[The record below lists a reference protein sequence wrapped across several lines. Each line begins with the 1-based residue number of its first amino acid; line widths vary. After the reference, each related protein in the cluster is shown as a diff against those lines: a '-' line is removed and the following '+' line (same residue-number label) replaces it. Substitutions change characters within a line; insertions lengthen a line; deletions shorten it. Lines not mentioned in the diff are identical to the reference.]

1 MTAPMTTPR
10 RRLLFLAPV
19 VPSDRGNGLAMR
31 AGFFLDAYSRLFDVD
46 LAVLPLMES
55 FANATAFARARVKH
69 MTVLPRP
76 HTDTHFSLVMAM
88 SDPAARLAAFR
99 RYGRPSLASFSADA
113 AQRALAQ
120 WTTIDAYDIVHV
132 ARLYLARLTDAW
144 TTSEFSRR
152 PRLVIDC
159 DEDDARAYRTIAALA
174 ADRHSAGWAVAEA
187 DAFATLARELLPR
200 FDLAF
205 AAGAADKISLSP
217 TARRMEVI
225 PNVAPRG
232 ARPKYIKRHRP
243 RTILFVG
250 TMGYAPNE
258 HGARWLVTRV
268 WPQLRRAFRSPL
280 RLLIVGRNPS
290 PSLRRLGRQ
299 RDIVVTGAVHDV
311 SVYYRQADLAVIP
324 IRAGAGSRI
333 KLLEAA
339 AWRLPIVSTRLGA
352 EGLTLRSP
360 CELLIADDAG
370 EFASAC
376 AAVLRHRSLAE
387 GLADRARLRLARDY
401 DAGRW
406 AHILANQVATIC
418 S

>member
-1 MTAPMTTPR
+1 MTASTTPPR

-76 HTDTHFSLVMAM
+76 HIDTHFSLVMAM
-88 SDPAARLAAFR
+88 HDAAARLAAFR
-99 RYGRPSLASFSADA
+99 RYGHPSLASFSADA

-132 ARLYLARLTDAW
+132 ARLYLAKLTDAW

-159 DEDDARAYRTIAALA
+159 DEDDARAYRSMAALA
-174 ADRHSAGWAVAEA
+174 TDRHSAGWAVAEA
-187 DAFATLARELLPR
+187 DAFAALARDLLPR
-200 FDLAF
+200 FDLALV
-205 AAGAADKISLSP
+205 ASPADKASLSSA
-217 TARRMEVI
+217 ARRIEII
-225 PNVAPRG
+225 PNVAPRV
-232 ARPKYIKRHRP
+232 ARPNHARRHRP
-243 RTILFVG
+243 QTILFVG

-258 HGARWLVTRV
+258 DAARWLVTRV
-268 WPQLRRAFRSPL
+268 WPRLRRGFRSPL

-290 PSLRRLGRQ
+290 PWLRRLGRQ
-299 RDIVVTGAVHDV
+299 RDIVVTGAVPDV

-352 EGLTLRSP
+352 EGLALRP
-360 CELLIADDAG
+360 GCELLIADNAG

-376 AAVLRHRSLAE
+376 ARVLRHRALAQA
-387 GLADRARLRLARDY
+387 LVRRARLRLAQDY
-401 DAGRW
+401 DPDRSAY
-406 AHILANQVATIC
+406 ILANHVAAIC